1 MLQYCLDQGFKDES
15 VYCSEWLNI
24 YNEPFPVWFPRSGW
38 MDTGKKQVRE
48 KKSAAKNPP
57 VYFTS
62 PLAIS
67 GSLEEQVLDFG

>member
-1 MLQYCLDQGFKDES
+1 
-15 VYCSEWLNI
+15 
-24 YNEPFPVWFPRSGW
+24 